1 MDMAVANLFKHKIR
15 FELADQGADI
25 EEPTLFMTYRYY
37 RSPDIENVKS
47 LGINNFND
55 LFRVHCKPLV
65 LYAISK
71 IVHEDHIIPINYV
84 IISMGVYDLEE
95 YDDYDLMRYRF
106 ENPLNSPELFFTN
119 SNIYYTSFPERL
131 LNVRSHVFVHVSC
144 HYYCESLREEV
155 RFRRAFNYDRYWRY
169 NFSIEEYV
177 DGEEIEEYVDE
188 EETEEAFLARHGV
201 SRDGIG
207 RRLLELREVFR
218 PFIGRNINNNT
229 ILKSLPPPSETYRQ
243 EKCVIC
249 LEAPP
254 SILYLDCM
262 HIAVCDSCDRIKSKT
277 SSQSTCDVCRA
288 EISKR
293 IKL

>member
-15 FELADQGADI
+15 FELACQGASI
-25 EEPTLFMTYRYY
+25 EEPTLYKTYRNY
-37 RSPDIENVKS
+37 RSPTIENVKS
-47 LGINNFND
+47 LGINNVND
-55 LFRVHCKPLV
+55 LFTVHCKPLV

-71 IVHEDHIIPINYV
+71 IVHEDHIIPIDNV
-84 IISMGVYDLEE
+84 TIKIGVADLEE
-95 YDDYDLMRYRF
+95 YDDYTLTRYRF
-106 ENPLNSPELFFTN
+106 ERPLNSPELFFTN
-119 SNIYYTSFPERL
+119 SDIDSTSFPKRL
-131 LNVRSHVFVHVSC
+131 LNVRTYVFVRVRC
-144 HYYCESLREEV
+144 YYYCESLREEV
-155 RFRRAFNYDRYWRY
+155 RFRRVFNYYRYWRY

-201 SRDGIG
+201 SHDGIG

-218 PFIGRNINNNT
+218 LFIGRNNN
-229 ILKSLPPPSETYRQ
+229 IAISKPLPPPIKTYRQ
-243 EKCVIC
+243 DKCVIC

-262 HIAVCDSCDRIKSKT
+262 HIAVCVSCDRIKSNT

-293 IKL
+293 IKI